1 MKVFQKLFTALKN
14 VDSEESSWE
23 IRNKRSSRDT
33 RRFFLGRYSYQE
45 SVSQLNSIRRMKS
58 SS

>member
-1 MKVFQKLFTALKN
+1 MKVFQKQFTALKN
-14 VDSEESSWE
+14 VDSEESIWE

-33 RRFFLGRYSYQE
+33 RRFSLGRYSYME
-45 SVSQLNSIRRMKS
+45 SVSQLNIIRRMKS